1 MDKPYLIEKTL
12 KFSNIMEFFPLISF
26 TEYIF
31 LYKKKVYSSLHRL
44 QNSPGGNSVYP
55 LGTFGN

>member
-1 MDKPYLIEKTL
+1 MDKPYLIEKTI

-31 LYKKKVYSSLHRL
+31 YKKKSIHRCI
-44 QNSPGGNSVYP
+44 GYKIP
-55 LGTFGN
+55 LVGIPYTL